1 MENLKLWAV
10 SLCGALVVSSIFRI
24 IIKNSS
30 LYKTINIFLSMFIFL
45 YTIIPLENIFND
57 FEFINFDKK
66 YEQSYDDYYK
76 DGYEKIIIQAIK
88 NICKEDNVDIMY
100 IEINS
105 YVDEESN
112 LIIRNIDIKTAA
124 PELNDILK
132 KKINDKLGFEVT
144 IIWIYLI
151 SLKMW

>member
-132 KKINDKLGFEVT
+132 KKINNKLGFEVT
-144 IIWIYLI
+144 II
-151 SLKMW
+151 